1 MCVDFDVVGVLRSG
15 GRTVVSLSPHH
26 TFVIGSVLSVLYLEK
41 CPNERFHWSWILLTF
56 KFKPICAKVEKRET
70 WMHRRGLACYIGPGI
85 PPQT

>member
-1 MCVDFDVVGVLRSG
+1 MCVDFDVVGVLRSR

-56 KFKPICAKVEKRET
+56 KFKPMCAKAEKKRD
-70 WMHRRGLACYIGPGI
+70 LDA
-85 PPQT
+85 